1 MHIAICFWGLL
12 RSLSYTEPSIR
23 KHVFDAI
30 TRAGYTYEIFVHSY
44 NFTGEYSS
52 ERNGEKSLTLNFTEW
67 RLLKPTYV
75 QIEGLSLHF
84 FHVLFLP
91 SIQKVMYSIL

>member
-30 TRAGYTYEIFVHSY
+30 TRAGYTYDIFVHSY

-75 QIEGLSLHF
+75 QIEGLSLYIS
-84 FHVLFLP
+84 LM
-91 SIQKVMYSIL
+91 SIFAFNL